1 MPRTHLLN
9 RDFVLLWQGQLV
21 SQLGSQAL
29 AVAMM
34 FWTLEATGSASLM
47 GILMVLATLP
57 GVVLGP
63 LAGTLADRISR
74 KKILVLS
81 DLVSS
86 FSLLTLAIPFF
97 LPGMDNRVL
106 LPCLLAMASA
116 VGLAQAFFRPTISAA
131 IPDLVPHSKLNAANS
146 LNQFS
151 AQFSMILGMGLGG
164 VLFTWLGAP
173 LLFIVDGVSY
183 LFSAISEM
191 FIRFPKSPRSI
202 EREQPDAIAPRSF
215 RQDLVEGLR
224 FVWHNRGMRG
234 FLALAASANF
244 FVMPIVVLLPFFVT
258 DNLARDAVWY
268 GFLVAGL
275 SAGGLVG
282 FAIAGTIRLSGER
295 RALVLLG
302 SLVAQSALLGVL
314 GLLHDP
320 TLALLLL
327 FVQGVLGGHL
337 SIELMTLFQLA
348 APEEL
353 RGRVMGVVNT
363 AAMAVAPLGM
373 ALGGVLGDLTG
384 KNIPMLYALCGGA
397 IGASTI
403 IAALSS
409 RVRAFL
415 ATTIPEG
422 EAASELEETM

>member
-1 MPRTHLLN
+1 MPRTRLLN

-57 GVVLGP
+57 GVLLGP

-86 FSLLTLAIPFF
+86 LSLLTLAIPFF

-131 IPDLVPHSKLNAANS
+131 IPDLVPHSQLNAANS

-202 EREQPDAIAPRSF
+202 EREQPDGIAPRSF

-234 FLALAASANF
+234 FLMLAASANF

-282 FAIAGTIRLSGER
+282 FAIAGMIRLSGEL

-302 SLVAQSALLGVL
+302 SLVVQSALLGVL

-337 SIELMTLFQLA
+337 SIELT
-348 APEEL
+348 EL
-353 RGRVMGVVNT
+353 VCC
-363 AAMAVAPLGM
+363 ACHPLPGI
-373 ALGGVLGDLTG
+373 
-384 KNIPMLYALCGGA
+384 N
-397 IGASTI
+397 
-403 IAALSS
+403 
-409 RVRAFL
+409 
-415 ATTIPEG
+415 
-422 EAASELEETM
+422 